1 MCGALVRF
9 LVQTCSAI
17 QFCHSHNVIH
27 RDIKPENLLLD
38 SNFDIKVSHP
48 APYPPHTLTHTRDR
62 LSASTNPSLRPLL
75 HHRTP
80 HGRQTIRPAQVTDF
94 GLSAIVRPGQLLKVA
109 CGTPSYSAPEVI
121 SRREYDGALTDV
133 WSLGVLLYHMTHGEL
148 PFQNTAQIRAGEY
161 TVGRSVMAPGA
172 HDLLRRILVVKPEK
186 RLPLPQVA

>member
-1 MCGALVRF
+1 MCGALARF

-48 APYPPHTLTHTRDR
+48 APYPPTHSHIRGIDF
-62 LSASTNPSLRPLL
+62 PLR
-75 HHRTP
+75 RTP
-80 HGRQTIRPAQVTDF
+80 LSGPYSTTALQTIRPAQVTDF

-133 WSLGVLLYHMTHGEL
+133 WSLGVLLYHLTHGEL